1 MILIRYDNPRNLAI
15 DVASRGGKF
24 LACGVDIMETG
35 LASQDTVGRLIE
47 SLADARDRQLPQ
59 RGDQPKFAV
68 DVETGRYV
76 REGYSCTSDHV
87 RGGFLELMP
96 LEGAQFIH
104 REWQDIKSCRTGD
117 LTRQVWKNSSWALN
131 CIQMDLRHHI
141 GRLSGTTTL
150 DGRDRIVLHDVIKCD
165 EGVWVLID
173 DLVRK
178 DILWSSPSRRITQ
191 SAANL
196 RDRDQRMHIYN
207 ERLQLIINGN
217 VLSSRKPNGKVRLQF
232 LGIRVKEPPAG
243 PYTLGSAGSDMMVST
258 FEQITEINHDPNLRR
273 HQVNI
278 AQSMETAAAAVPA
291 TGPEEDDH
299 LDAMTVAEP
308 EMEVDVQGSEAE
320 PEHADDIPDIEEY
333 PEDINDNSN
342 EERQAVLLPGTTPVM
357 DPKLQIAR
365 TAMQPVFYLD
375 SRVGNC
381 VDANRAAF
389 SYAAYFVCRTIYKMW
404 PSTVKWM
411 TLTK

>member
-1 MILIRYDNPRNLAI
+1 
-15 DVASRGGKF
+15 
-24 LACGVDIMETG
+24 
-35 LASQDTVGRLIE
+35 
-47 SLADARDRQLPQ
+47 
-59 RGDQPKFAV
+59 
-68 DVETGRYV
+68 
-76 REGYSCTSDHV
+76 
-87 RGGFLELMP
+87 MP

-178 DILWSSPSRRITQ
+178 TSCGLLPAGASPNLQRISEIATKE
-191 SAANL
+191 
-196 RDRDQRMHIYN
+196 MHIYN

-299 LDAMTVAEP
+299 LDAI
-308 EMEVDVQGSEAE
+308 D
-320 PEHADDIPDIEEY
+320 
-333 PEDINDNSN
+333 
-342 EERQAVLLPGTTPVM
+342 R
-357 DPKLQIAR
+357 
-365 TAMQPVFYLD
+365 
-375 SRVGNC
+375 
-381 VDANRAAF
+381 
-389 SYAAYFVCRTIYKMW
+389 CRT
-404 PSTVKWM
+404 
-411 TLTK
+411 